1 MSDVYDHPEYRALL
15 AAVCAAPDD
24 DLPRMVLADW
34 LEENGEGERAEWIRV
49 QVERAKTPDRAE
61 CDRCRREW
69 SSRRFSSYPVPMG
82 WCDSC
87 RTIGPFWPDVQR
99 SFHLRRR
106 EKELRHKWPRCW
118 TDADERAGLNTYG
131 DRGFVDRVSGPL
143 AVLIGGGCSC
153 GVTEQASERYAIP
166 RYSRHCPDCR
176 GTGRTPGVLGPLLR
190 REPVGEDGIVVTTG
204 GVFRPFNYTDG
215 TPGVAVE
222 RNALPA
228 DVWTELCRQC
238 DITDDPLREP
248 FPTPDAARQALSRAL
263 FALHAPKSEGVTA

>member
-1 MSDVYDHPEYRALL
+1 MSSGVRL
-15 AAVCAAPDD
+15 
-24 DLPRMVLADW
+24 
-34 LEENGEGERAEWIRV
+34 
-49 QVERAKTPDRAE
+49 
-61 CDRCRREW
+61 
-69 SSRRFSSYPVPMG
+69 
-82 WCDSC
+82 
-87 RTIGPFWPDVQR
+87 
-99 SFHLRRR
+99 SF
-106 EKELRHKWPRCW
+106 
-118 TDADERAGLNTYG
+118 Y
-131 DRGFVDRVSGPL
+131 RGFAYRVSGPL
-143 AVLIGGGCSC
+143 HLMHGGECGRCGGQRYDTRHSTGDGACPECS
-153 GVTEQASERYAIP
+153 
-166 RYSRHCPDCR
+166 

-263 FALHAPKSEGVTA
+263 FALHAPKSEVTA